1 MNSNGDFDFS
11 KNFSSLNSA
20 SKKEVK
26 FQSSSHNDTKPSTS
40 VETNINYNDIE
51 DDDLLDNKSK
61 SVKSLKSKN
70 IFRKQSGSV
79 LKESSKH
86 DDQDKEKLIMDTSL
100 DSNTKSSDV
109 TATKKQKSSI
119 QELDADL
126 EEQNLLQNSPNKND
140 SMKMFGSKT
149 EKLPLVKKKSANTS
163 HQKKKSAH
171 SEILNMDKSN
181 KDSFESS
188 ALKNQ
193 TAQGSSEIRNSTSD
207 NSSSKTNI
215 ELANMNKPEYSL
227 ENKAFNETFDTNI

>member
-1 MNSNGDFDFS
+1 LNSNGDFDFN

-26 FQSSSHNDTKPSTS
+26 FQSSSHNDAKPSTS
-40 VETNINYNDIE
+40 VETNINYNDVE

-109 TATKKQKSSI
+109 TTAKKQKSSI
-119 QELDADL
+119 KDLDVDL
-126 EEQNLLQNSPNKND
+126 EEQTLLQNSPNKND
-140 SMKMFGSKT
+140 SMKIFGSKT
-149 EKLPLVKKKSANTS
+149 EKIPLVKKKSANTS

-171 SEILNMDKSN
+171 SEILNIDKPS
-181 KDSFESS
+181 ESP

-193 TAQGSSEIRNSTSD
+193 TAHGSSEITD
-207 NSSSKTNI
+207 NSSSKTSI

-227 ENKAFNETFDTNI
+227 ENKAFNKTFDTNI